1 MEWKSRDHITSEVLQ
16 RPLIGRDK
24 EMAYV
29 LDTIEEGFLEK
40 VPTVVFIKGPPLS
53 GKTHFLMEIE
63 FRLGIVKNIT
73 TIRIT
78 PESSYSEVVKEVG
91 SLSTRTPNNEFLSV
105 ITDELSRVALAAAK
119 HTPLIILIDDLER
132 TDTRFR
138 DFIEFI
144 VNLKFKASLAVIS
157 TCNFD
162 NEFVN
167 MLENQKRG
175 NRNISIKL
183 HPFTR
188 AQTRAYVRQHLKIKG
203 MDKKSLLPIAEK
215 IHNYTGGLP
224 GLVAVLV
231 DVVNREDIGED
242 LSEIERSPDVWAV
255 VKSILDYFGEE
266 ELEVILTASIY
277 GDEFDERELS
287 MILQFKQDFI
297 HDTLEKAVELG
308 IVSRN
313 RRKYRFEA
321 ELYKT
326 WLLNKFD
333 HNKVQALHRKI
344 AIVWENETRDP
355 ELLAMHYF
363 EGGLYVEA
371 ARYLLTIAESYVRN
385 LKFDH
390 AENVL
395 RTAVEAAIR
404 GNDPI
409 TEFETR
415 YALIELYRSSYN
427 LDKLE
432 KELSDLTRLAE
443 KLDIERYKLLAK
455 LSRANYLFI
464 KDETKKSLELAFA
477 CLKSGDVLIKERA
490 LELIIAS
497 LLEQGN
503 YDKAEKYIKMLHK
516 LGAQLKNDLIKAQA
530 SFFLAKLHLE
540 RKDFFKAAQLFNEV
554 IGVFSGH
561 DMWRQVLMSIFNLI
575 SIYLQTKRLA
585 QAYDLIDRGLNL
597 VESFD
602 ADTFKGLLE
611 VLYAEFLMEVGQ
623 YREAIN
629 YATENLERLER
640 HQQVHLYISAVILL
654 AHLYTIR
661 NNFKKAFEYFN
672 KANTLLSQLEN
683 PNHLSIEYPHYL
695 AMTYW
700 KSGNIRRA
708 EELLNEAYELASQM
722 GAYDQL
728 VLVGQDLALFY
739 VETGHRN
746 KGKDVAQKGIK
757 LAQKYKM
764 AKSKF
769 YYALFL
775 LAKIQDEED
784 EARNYI
790 ENAYGDLVVQS
801 LGLENKAPELW
812 RSFFENVEINR
823 RIRREWL
830 KYNPEGSSSVLL

>member
-1 MEWKSRDHITSEVLQ
+1 MEWESKDHIASEVLQ
-16 RPLIGRDK
+16 HPLIGRDK
-24 EMAYV
+24 EIAYV
-29 LDTIEEGFLEK
+29 IDTIEGGFLEK
-40 VPTVVFIKGPPLS
+40 VPTVVFVKGPPLS

-78 PESSYSEVVKEVG
+78 PKSTYEEVVKEVG
-91 SLSTRTPNNEFLSV
+91 ALSKRAPDSEFLSV
-105 ITDELSRVALAAAK
+105 ITDELSRVALAVAK
-119 HTPLIILIDDLER
+119 DIPLIILIDDLEKN
-132 TDTRFR
+132 DPRFQ
-138 DFIEFI
+138 DFVEFI
-144 VNLKFKASLAVIS
+144 VNLKFKASLAIIS

-162 NEFVN
+162 NEFVKL
-167 MLENQKRG
+167 LEERKGG
-175 NRNISIKL
+175 NFNISIKL

-188 AQTRAYVRQHLKIKG
+188 AQTRTYVRHHLMIKEI
-203 MDKKSLLPIAEK
+203 DKKSLLPIAEK
-215 IHNYTGGLP
+215 IHDYTGGLP

-231 DVVNREDIGED
+231 NVVNREGVGED

-277 GDEFDERELS
+277 SDEFDERELS

-308 IVSRN
+308 IISKDK
-313 RRKYRFEA
+313 RKYRFEA
-321 ELYKT
+321 TLYKT

-371 ARYLLTIAESYVRN
+371 ARYLLTIAESYVKN

-404 GNDPI
+404 GNDPV
-409 TEFETR
+409 TEFEAR

-432 KELSDLTRLAE
+432 KEIPGLTRLAE
-443 KLDIERYKLLAK
+443 KLNIERYKLLSK
-455 LSRANYLFI
+455 LSKANYLFI
-464 KDETKKSLELAFA
+464 KDETKESLELAFA
-477 CLKSGDVLIKERA
+477 CLKSDDMLIKERA

-503 YDKAEKYIKMLHK
+503 YDKASKYINMLDK
-516 LGAQLKNDLIKAQA
+516 LGSQVKNDLIRAQA
-530 SFFLAKLHLE
+530 KFFLAKMYLE
-540 RKDFFKAAQLFNEV
+540 KKDFFKAAQIFNEV
-554 IGVFSGH
+554 IGIFSGH

-597 VESFD
+597 VESFNV
-602 ADTFKGLLE
+602 DTFKGFFE

-623 YREAIN
+623 YREAIS
-629 YATENLERLER
+629 YTMENLERLEK
-640 HQQVHLYISAVILL
+640 HQQIHFYISAIILL
-654 AHLYTIR
+654 AHLHTIQ
-661 NNFKKAFEYFN
+661 NNFTKAFEYFH
-672 KANTLLSQLEN
+672 KANALLSSLEN

-695 AMTYW
+695 AMAHW

-708 EELLNEAYELASQM
+708 EKLLNEAYELASQM
-722 GAYDQL
+722 KAYDQL

-739 VETGHRN
+739 IETGNRN
-746 KGKDVAQKGIK
+746 KGKDIAQKGIK
-757 LAQKYKM
+757 LATKYKM

-775 LAKIQDEED
+775 LAKMQDEED

-801 LGLENKAPELW
+801 LGLENKAPDLW

-823 RIRREWL
+823 KIRREWL